1 MASSSITTSTQ
12 HGNAHKDPK
21 EPQTTAVQVALRV
34 RPLTQQDR
42 SQPRFSHS
50 TESDVIKTFDNAIT
64 IVPHQK
70 SFTFDYLFDTEST
83 QQQVFSG
90 VGSKLVDR
98 FIDGY
103 NVTILAYGQTSS
115 GKTYTMGTAMDYD
128 RQPDPEQEGI
138 IPRAMSAL
146 FERLEEQRRSSG
158 SISRRPSFNN
168 LQAASGLRTPRKTP
182 STAKLRP
189 ASMITPPRR
198 GSSPSLP
205 TPPPEEVVND
215 SKATRYTVH
224 VSFVEIYNE
233 ELIDLLNPSP
243 HAERS
248 PVTIREDTK
257 GHIYWTGVKEVAVGS
272 TEDVLRYLQMGTQ
285 NRATGSTDMNA
296 KSSRS
301 HAIFSVTL
309 KQEKWVPSSESKKS
323 AAVHKN
329 ESTPH
334 PPTPSRSSMLASPL
348 SRRSN
353 TLNVKALVGQMERHA
368 KSLADDD
375 DGDWMVVN
383 SKFHFVDLAGSER
396 GEGDRRKEGININ
409 AGLLALG
416 NVISALSDPSK
427 KSTHVP
433 YRDSKLTR
441 LLQDSLGGNATT
453 LMIACV
459 SPAEVNLTETANT
472 IKYAHRARSIK
483 NKAERNEAEEWMTND
498 SPEFLRSMIAKL
510 KNEVRSLKGA
520 PLSPKQNLSHFVNG
534 NVSPSSSLSDND
546 HHQISTC
553 ASSSATTTI
562 TVPDVSEFDSQ
573 ALVVDLRR
581 QIEELQ
587 NEVTVTRERN
597 QHVEKELRQTR
608 QSRPPQYAKSMMKPT
623 PAPVA
628 VLPNDMDF
636 QHLVEPVI
644 EEYEKSIS
652 GLESQLAMA
661 RAALAHS
668 DHALAEQEAK
678 ITQYEVLHENESQQL
693 AELKALLAK
702 SLEREQI
709 CETYAVEL
717 EDKLSKSVNEA
728 LRDQQVL
735 TDLKQKII
743 KFKEVDDNT
752 EKYIGDLE
760 TKLAAF
766 SDQKTVDRVSD
777 AEPVS
782 EHVLIDL
789 DVSQAKCR
797 DLEQEIMSLKQQLS
811 DTPKS
816 RNIIDTTTQTESY
829 APKEITSQELT
840 EELAQKTQ
848 QVQELT
854 ERLSEIDGLRNE
866 LVRLRHAQAEEIARL
881 EKALEAVKADHE
893 ACQKELA
900 ELQKNSG
907 ETIEKLTVQMNEL
920 TTTNDT
926 IMQELQQ
933 SQEETKKLRK
943 HAWDQEQDTQM
954 TLRHRLYELE
964 KVKLDFHALR
974 QVEEK
979 QDAMICGLERKLA
992 EMEKMTI
999 GLREQLVDRDKQIQ
1013 LLELE
1018 NNERTEM
1025 TQNIQ
1030 KEMEGVLRDIS
1041 GMDQEKKQ
1049 LEMVIQVMEDT
1060 LRRQDDKTDKAWEML
1075 EELQRQYTARGED
1088 LEEKRSAVAQLSL
1101 SLQEASDRACRTDEL
1116 TKMLEEEL
1124 RQAKNALN
1132 EQVSQVQ
1139 KLEEQQ
1145 GQNEIEFQKMS
1156 ALEARI
1162 EELDDCLEKTQEEC
1176 KKVHMELEEKQNAL
1190 KEESQALEREMAK
1203 TAALEKT
1210 IAELEKTISTERA
1223 LVAANDTTGMISEL
1237 EEKLQS
1243 LQQSKQEEQEKLE
1256 SRLEQAVNDLA
1267 QARKS
1272 EHDQQQM
1279 IESLES
1285 SLQVMRAHSEEAV
1298 LQTPKSEQT
1307 SDPFTSSRR
1316 KTDMS
1321 LDKLAAAMID
1331 REGSPDQCKRISA
1344 LEKKIELLEK
1354 ENMVLLHSSKDSLS
1368 IDGKDMESDIL
1379 RLRLE
1384 EQERQLQEKDSVLA
1398 RLEGRLKFLQDKG
1411 EASATQQTAKE
1422 LHAQLSE
1429 KLQDPQ
1435 GQQELVEK
1443 LVQLTEDNAQLMVHV
1458 DDLEAQL
1465 VLQRSQLTLETKNL
1479 ELEVMKLAAAND
1491 RLEKEMEQVLPRSN
1505 SGNNTAHMV
1514 NRDSLS
1520 FTSPPQ
1526 TPRVSSPPPGA
1537 AANFHYKLQRD
1548 LSSSSLA
1555 KMHKS
1560 GSYRSMTMM
1569 ENDEELSRR
1578 ISASSIRSDI
1588 TTPRPGS
1595 VSMRA
1600 RTVSSVQN
1608 LPPPSAPPSNPLPPI
1623 PTPLPPVPG
1632 TPTSPP
1638 NSPPMAPT
1646 RSISSP
1652 ILQRQNSNAST
1663 SFSELMNG
1671 SNLTSE
1677 QYDKMLRS
1685 LQRKAHVAE
1694 NDVRAHQEVISK
1706 LESQLSRSES
1716 SVREVKKQLDVINR
1730 QKDAYSMEIQNL
1742 RSQVTQIQTQQATTT
1757 TQVAEDLKKLE
1768 EELESEKRLKEKAE
1782 KARHILENRMDEL
1795 MSKKNK
1801 FMCF

>member
-1 MASSSITTSTQ
+1 MAFGSHTTTITATASSSSITAST
-12 HGNAHKDPK
+12 HHANTHKDNK

-83 QQQVFSG
+83 QEQVFNG

-98 FIDGY
+98 FIEGY

-146 FERLEEQRRSSG
+146 FERLEEQRRGSSNM
-158 SISRRPSFNN
+158 SRRPSFNN
-168 LQAASGLRTPRKTP
+168 LQTASGLRTPRKTP

-205 TPPPEEVVND
+205 TPPPEEAAMD
-215 SKATRYTVH
+215 SKAPRYTVH

-233 ELIDLLNPSP
+233 ELIDLLNPVP
-243 HAERS
+243 HSERS

-323 AAVHKN
+323 AALHRN
-329 ESTPH
+329 DSTPH

-368 KSLADDD
+368 KSIADDD

-396 GEGDRRKEGININ
+396 LKRTAAEGDRRKEGININ

-562 TVPDVSEFDSQ
+562 TVPDVYEFDSQ
-573 ALVVDLRR
+573 ALVADLRR

-608 QSRPPQYAKSMMKPT
+608 QGRPPAPYVRSMMKPA

-628 VLPNDMDF
+628 SLPSNMDF

-678 ITQYEVLHENESQQL
+678 ITQYEVLHENESRQL
-693 AELKALLAK
+693 AELKARLAE
-702 SLEREQI
+702 SIERERL
-709 CETYAVEL
+709 CENYVVEL
-717 EDKLSKSVNEA
+717 EERLSKSANDVVPE
-728 LRDQQVL
+728 QQVVIAP
-735 TDLKQKII
+735 KQI
-743 KFKEVDDNT
+743 DQST
-752 EKYIGDLE
+752 AKYISDLE
-760 TKLAAF
+760 AKLAAF
-766 SDQKTVDRVSD
+766 SNQQHARDDRSLNSESTVSD
-777 AEPVS
+777 QVLNDVDPSHMKCHSLEPVS
-782 EHVLIDL
+782 ADL
-789 DVSQAKCR
+789 VNEKQCNTD
-797 DLEQEIMSLKQQLS
+797 SLKLL
-811 DTPKS
+811 D
-816 RNIIDTTTQTESY
+816 D
-829 APKEITSQELT
+829 
-840 EELAQKTQ
+840 LAQKTKR
-848 QVQELT
+848 VQELSQ
-854 ERLSEIDGLRNE
+854 RLAEIDGLRNE
-866 LVRLRHAQAEEIARL
+866 LVQLRDIQAEEIARL
-881 EKALEAVKADHE
+881 EKALDDVKADHE
-893 ACQKELA
+893 ACQKELI
-900 ELQKNSG
+900 ELQTSSTK
-907 ETIEKLTVQMNEL
+907 TIDEL
-920 TTTNDT
+920 TRQVTHLTTNNNAIT
-926 IMQELQQ
+926 QKLQQ
-933 SQEETKKLRK
+933 SQEEIRELQK
-943 HAWDQEQDTQM
+943 HAWDQEQDTQ
-954 TLRHRLYELE
+954 TILRLRLHELE
-964 KVKLDFHALR
+964 KVKLDLHALR
-974 QVEEK
+974 QMEEK
-979 QDAMICGLERKLA
+979 QEAIIYGLEKKMA
-992 EMEKMTI
+992 EMEKITLS
-999 GLREQLVDRDKQIQ
+999 LREQLVDRDKQIQ
-1013 LLELE
+1013 LLEME
-1018 NNERTEM
+1018 NTEK
-1025 TQNIQ
+1025 TELAENVQ
-1030 KEMEGVLRDIS
+1030 KEMESVLRDIS
-1041 GMDQEKKQ
+1041 HMDKEKKQ
-1049 LEMVIQVMEDT
+1049 LELVIQVMEDT
-1060 LRRQDDKTDKAWEML
+1060 LRRQDAKTEKISEML
-1075 EELQRQYTARGED
+1075 ADLQQQHALRGED
-1088 LEEKRSAVAQLSL
+1088 LEEKRSTVARLSL
-1101 SLQEASDRACRTDEL
+1101 SLQEASDRACRSDEL

-1124 RQAKNALN
+1124 RQARNALE
-1132 EQVSQVQ
+1132 EQVSHVQ
-1139 KLEEQQ
+1139 RLEEQQ
-1145 GQNEIEFQKMS
+1145 RQNEIELQKVA

-1162 EELDDCLEKTQEEC
+1162 EELDDSLGKAQEEH
-1176 KKVHMELEEKQNAL
+1176 KKVKIELEAKQQEL
-1190 KEESQALEREMAK
+1190 DDERQALEKQVAK
-1203 TAALEKT
+1203 NAALEKT
-1210 IAELEKTISTERA
+1210 IAELENTIASERA
-1223 LVAANDTTGMISEL
+1223 LVAAKDTSGMIAEL
-1237 EEKLQS
+1237 EEKLQT
-1243 LQQSKQEEQEKLE
+1243 LQRAKQEKQEELE
-1256 SRLEQAVNDLA
+1256 TRLEQVEKDLE
-1267 QARKS
+1267 QARKH
-1272 EHDQQQM
+1272 EQDQQQA

-1285 SLQVMRAHSEEAV
+1285 SLQAMQNQADEAAS
-1298 LQTPKSEQT
+1298 QTSKSEQAP
-1307 SDPFTSSRR
+1307 DALASSRR

-1368 IDGKDMESDIL
+1368 SDGKDMEGDIL
-1379 RLRLE
+1379 RMRLE
-1384 EQERQLQEKDSVLA
+1384 DQERQLQEKDAALA
-1398 RLEGRLKFLQDKG
+1398 RLESRLKILQDKD
-1411 EASATQQTAKE
+1411 EVASTQQTAKE
-1422 LHAQLSE
+1422 LHAQLTE
-1429 KLQDPQ
+1429 KIQDPQ

-1443 LVQLTEDNAQLMVHV
+1443 LIQLTEDNHQLMVHV

-1479 ELEVMKLAAAND
+1479 ELEVMKLTAAND

-1526 TPRVSSPPPGA
+1526 TPRVSSPPPGS

-1548 LSSSSLA
+1548 ISSSSLA
-1555 KMHKS
+1555 KLHKS
-1560 GSYRSMTMM
+1560 GSYRSMTMA
-1569 ENDEELSRR
+1569 ETDDESSRR
-1578 ISASSIRSDI
+1578 VSASSIRSDA
-1588 TTPRPGS
+1588 TTPRPS
-1595 VSMRA
+1595 SASMRS
-1600 RTVSSVQN
+1600 RTMSNVQN

-1632 TPTSPP
+1632 TPSSPPTSPQMIP
-1638 NSPPMAPT
+1638 I
-1646 RSISSP
+1646 RSVSSP
-1652 ILQRQNSNAST
+1652 VLQRQNSNAST
-1663 SFSELMNG
+1663 SFSELLNG

-1706 LESQLSRSES
+1706 LEAQLSRSES

-1742 RSQVTQIQTQQATTT
+1742 RSEVTQIRNQQATTSS
-1757 TQVAEDLKKLE
+1757 QAAEELKRLE
-1768 EELESEKRLKEKAE
+1768 EQLENEKRLKEKAE